1 MTAYDPRTDVLRHG
15 ASTRRITVLSS
26 LRSCK
31 SRRLRPPATNWI
43 DYLSSFNV
51 IDLMEALRQGKKKK
65 EKRGGRATHQVPQQE
80 DQQAAC
86 TAAGQT
92 QGSLTRHKC
101 EPEAFTRV

>member
-31 SRRLRPPATNWI
+31 SRRLRVPATNWI
-43 DYLSSFNV
+43 DYLNSFNV
-51 IDLMEALRQGKKKK
+51 IDLMEALRQSTKKRKK
-65 EKRGGRATHQVPQQE
+65 GGRATHQVPQQE

-86 TAAGQT
+86 TAAGQA

-101 EPEAFTRV
+101 GPEAFTRV